1 MTENRRIGFW
11 KGLVTVGSR
20 ISSMRMIFL
29 FCITVLV
36 LSFSILHVFLSI
48 KNNKFEDI
56 PLGYGTAFIGALSL
70 FIAGKVSQSVWG
82 EKQLSDKIGSIVSEA
97 TDKQEV
103 GK

>member
-1 MTENRRIGFW
+1 MIENRRVGFW
-11 KGLVTVGSR
+11 KGLITVGSR

-29 FCITVLV
+29 FCIAVLI
-36 LSFSILHVFLSI
+36 LSFSFLHVFLSI

-82 EKQLSDKIGSIVSEA
+82 EKQSPDKIGSVVSDVTE
-97 TDKQEV
+97 TPEV
-103 GK
+103 KK